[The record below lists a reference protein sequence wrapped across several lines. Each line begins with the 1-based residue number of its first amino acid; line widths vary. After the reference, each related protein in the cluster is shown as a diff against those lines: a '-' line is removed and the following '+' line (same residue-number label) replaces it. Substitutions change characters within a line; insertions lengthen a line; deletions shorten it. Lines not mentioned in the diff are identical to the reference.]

1 MTILLAT
8 TSKHKAREIAAL
20 LSDLPDLKLE
30 TLADYPATE
39 APDEDGATMAQNA
52 RIKAQF
58 YAAHFGKVVLADD
71 SGLEVDA
78 LDGEPGVHSARWH
91 EGSDADRNCALLDKL
106 SEIEPEN
113 RGARYRCALCLAS
126 ANEVFIETEGTCEGA
141 IALLSEGFNG
151 FGYDSIFQ
159 ITLATGADSQFVGQT
174 LAQVEPQIK
183 AQVSH
188 RANAVRALAM
198 RLSKNHF
205 LITVAP
211 DC

>member
-8 TSKHKAREIAAL
+8 TSKHKAREIAEL
-20 LSDLPDLKLE
+20 LSGLPDIKLE

-39 APDEDGATMAQNA
+39 APEEDGETMAENA

-58 YAAHFGKVVLADD
+58 YAAHFGKTVLADD

-78 LDGEPGVHSARWH
+78 LNGEPGVHSARWV
-91 EGSDADRNCALLDKL
+91 EGSDNDRNRALLDKI

-126 ANEVFIETEGTCEGA
+126 PTEIIYETEGTCEGA
-141 IALLSEGFNG
+141 IALLAEGFNG

-159 ITLATGADSQFVGQT
+159 ITLATGAEAQWVGQT
-174 LAQVEPQIK
+174 LGQASPEVK
-183 AQVSH
+183 ASVSH
-188 RANAVRALAM
+188 RSSAVRLLAAGLI
-198 RLSKNHF
+198 RRNF
-205 LITVAP
+205 LASNR
-211 DC
+211 